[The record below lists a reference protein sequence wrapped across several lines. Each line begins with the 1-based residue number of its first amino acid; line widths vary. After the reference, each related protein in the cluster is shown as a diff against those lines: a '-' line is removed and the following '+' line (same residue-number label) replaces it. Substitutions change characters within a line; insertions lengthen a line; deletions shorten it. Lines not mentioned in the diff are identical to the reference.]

1 VAGVAITA
9 HGETLAI
16 DPFFTRPSYSRF
28 LFGRPLPDPLLAA
41 RLLPHCDY
49 VFVSH
54 AHWDHVMDV
63 PVVARVTGAI
73 AHGSPNTCRLLEIH
87 HVPDRQIRLVDAG
100 DRFTLGPF
108 KVEVLQGDHGWVP
121 VLPSAGELAS
131 DLRPPLRLREYRM
144 DSCFSFLVEVDGY
157 RFLMQ
162 PGPPVRADLLF
173 VVPAMLGAAYYA
185 GLLQSVRPAVIVPIH
200 WDNLFHPL
208 SRPLHET
215 PPLTGMRLTQF
226 RSLVARLAP
235 WARFLVPEFG
245 RSYRVRELLAS
256 GRPTLE

>member
-1 VAGVAITA
+1 MA

-28 LFGRPLPDPLLAA
+28 LFGRPLPDPTLAA

-63 PVVARVTGAI
+63 PVVARITGAV
-73 AHGSPNTCRLLEIH
+73 AHGSPNTCRLLEMH
-87 HVPDRQIRLVDAG
+87 DVPARQIRLVGPG
-100 DRFTLGPF
+100 DRLTLGPF
-108 KVEVLQGDHGWVP
+108 EVEVLQGDHGWVP
-121 VLPSAGELAS
+121 VLPSAGNLAA

-162 PGPPVRADLLF
+162 PGPPLRADLLF
-173 VVPAMLGAAYYA
+173 VVPAMLGTAYYA
-185 GLLQSVRPAVIVPIH
+185 GLLHSVRPAVVVPIH

-215 PPLTGMRLTQF
+215 PPLTGIPLTQL
-226 RSLVARLAP
+226 RRLVARMAP
-235 WARFLVPEFG
+235 WARFLVPEFA
-245 RSYRVRELLAS
+245 RSYRVPELLAS
-256 GRPTLE
+256 GRPALV

>member
-1 VAGVAITA
+1 MAGVAITA

-63 PVVARVTGAI
+63 PVVAHVTGAV

-87 HVPDRQIRLVDAG
+87 HVPDRQIRLVEAG
-100 DRFTLGPF
+100 DHLTLGPF
-108 KVEVLQGDHGWVP
+108 KVDVLQGDHGWVP

-144 DSCFSFLVEVDGY
+144 DSCFSFLVEVAGY

-162 PGPPVRADLLF
+162 PGPPVPADLLF

-185 GLLQSVRPAVIVPIH
+185 DLLQSVRPAVVVPIH

-208 SRPLHET
+208 SHPLRET

-235 WARFLVPEFG
+235 WARFLVPEFA
-245 RSYRVRELLAS
+245 RTYRVSELLAGS
-256 GRPTLE
+256 LIVR